1 VQLPPFEYH
10 RPASLDEALATL
22 DHLGST
28 AAVLGGG
35 TDLLINLKLRLERP
49 GALLSVR
56 DLPELA
62 GVQVD
67 AAGMLRI
74 GAGERLTDLATHPLL
89 LARYPGLAQAIRAVG
104 SQHVRNMATLG
115 GNLCL
120 PTRCWYT
127 NQSENWRGSQIP
139 CWKTEGQVC
148 HVIKTAP
155 DCRAI
160 HSADSVPALIALD
173 ARVLLRSSRGE
184 RELRL
189 ADFYRD
195 DGIEN
200 NVLGAGELITTVL
213 IPPVRA
219 RSAFVKAAART
230 GLDYGYATLAGALTG
245 SNRTPKSLV
254 LVAGSVG
261 TLPLVLHKSAQ
272 IIVAQGLTE
281 AGIEAAA
288 DAAREDLGEVTN
300 LFTPPGYKKRLVR
313 GLVRR
318 VLLELRRQKL
328 PDAD

>member
-1 VQLPPFEYH
+1 MQLPPFEYH
-10 RPASLDEALATL
+10 RLASLDEALATL
-22 DHLGST
+22 DRLGST

-35 TDLLINLKLRLERP
+35 TDLLINLKLRLETP
-49 GALLSVR
+49 AALLGVR

-62 GVQVD
+62 GVSVD
-67 AAGMLRI
+67 AAGTLRI
-74 GAGERLTDLATHPLL
+74 GAGERLTDLAVHPLL
-89 LARYPGLAQAIRAVG
+89 LTRYPGLAQAIRAVG

-127 NQSENWRGSQIP
+127 NQSENWRGSQVP

-155 DCRAI
+155 NCRAI
-160 HSADSVPALIALD
+160 HSADSVPALITLD

-200 NVLGAGELITTVL
+200 NALMPGELITAVL
-213 IPPVRA
+213 IPPGRT
-219 RSAFVKAAART
+219 RSVFVKAAART

-245 SNRTPKSLV
+245 SNRAPKSLL

-261 TLPLVLHKSAQ
+261 TLPLLLHKPAQ
-272 IIVAQGLTE
+272 IILEQGLTE
-281 AGIEAAA
+281 ASIEAAA

>member
-1 VQLPPFEYH
+1 VQLPPFAYH

-22 DHLGST
+22 DRLGST

-35 TDLLINLKLRLERP
+35 TDLLINLKLRLETP
-49 GALLSVR
+49 AALLSVR

-67 AAGMLRI
+67 AAGTLRI
-74 GAGERLTDLATHPLL
+74 GAGERLTDLAAHPLL

-127 NQSENWRGSQIP
+127 NQSENWRGSQVP

-155 DCRAI
+155 NCRAI
-160 HSADSVPALIALD
+160 HSADSVPALITLD

-200 NVLGAGELITTVL
+200 NVLMPGELITAVL

-219 RSAFVKAAART
+219 RSVFVKAAART

-245 SNRTPKSLV
+245 SNRAPKSLL

-272 IIVAQGLTE
+272 IILAQGLTE
-281 AGIEAAA
+281 ASIEAAA
-288 DAAREDLGEVTN
+288 DVAREDLGEVTN

>member
-22 DHLGST
+22 DRIGSS

-35 TDLLINLKLRLERP
+35 TDLLINLKLRLETA
-49 GALLSVR
+49 GTLLSVR
-56 DLPELA
+56 ELPELA
-62 GVQVD
+62 GVSVD
-67 AAGMLRI
+67 AAGTLRI
-74 GAGERLTDLATHPLL
+74 GAGERLTDLATHPLI
-89 LARYPGLAQAIRAVG
+89 LARHPGLAQAIRAVG

-155 DCRAI
+155 NCRAI

-173 ARVLLRSSRGE
+173 ARVLLRSSQGE

-200 NVLGAGELITTVL
+200 NALAPGELITAVL
-213 IPPVRA
+213 VPPVRA
-219 RSAFVKAAART
+219 RSVFVKAAART

-245 SNRTPKSLV
+245 SNRAPKSLV

-261 TLPLVLHKSAQ
+261 TVPLVLHNSAQ
-272 IIVAQGLTE
+272 IVLAQGLTE

-288 DAAREDLGEVTN
+288 DAAREDLGELTN

-318 VLLELRRQKL
+318 VLHELRRQKL

>member
-1 VQLPPFEYH
+1 MQLPPFEYH

-22 DHLGST
+22 DRLGST

-35 TDLLINLKLRLERP
+35 TDLLINLKLRLETP
-49 GALLSVR
+49 AALLGVR
-56 DLPELA
+56 ELPELA
-62 GVQVD
+62 GVSVD
-67 AAGMLRI
+67 AAGTLRI
-74 GAGERLTDLATHPLL
+74 GAGERLTDLAVHPLI
-89 LARYPGLAQAIRAVG
+89 LARHPGLAQAIRAVG

-155 DCRAI
+155 NCRAI
-160 HSADSVPALIALD
+160 HSADSVPALITLD

-200 NVLGAGELITTVL
+200 NALLPGELITTVL
-213 IPPVRA
+213 IPPGRVR
-219 RSAFVKAAART
+219 SVFVKAAART

-245 SNRTPKSLV
+245 SNRAPKSLL

-261 TLPLVLHKSAQ
+261 TLPLVLRKPAQ
-272 IIVAQGLTE
+272 IILAQGLTE
-281 AGIEAAA
+281 ASIEAAA
-288 DAAREDLGEVTN
+288 DAVREDLGEVTN

-318 VLLELRRQKL
+318 VLHELRRQKL